1 MCLAWANYELFPSL
15 RTAAP
20 PPPSCKVSSL
30 SGPALARLAG
40 GGGGRAGQ
48 MTDEWL
54 FDTSPLFAP
63 SLPFPSP
70 LLLLSF
76 PSNKLSRS
84 IFLHSD
90 ALGVGR
96 EVRARPVVRALRHFD
111 EALHFSRNETSCQN
125 KFIHGDAKTLLHQY

>member
-1 MCLAWANYELFPSL
+1 
-15 RTAAP
+15 
-20 PPPSCKVSSL
+20 
-30 SGPALARLAG
+30 
-40 GGGGRAGQ
+40 

-63 SLPFPSP
+63 PLPF
-70 LLLLSF
+70 LLPLSF

-90 ALGVGR
+90 ALGGVGR
-96 EVRARPVVRALRHFD
+96 PVRARSVVRALRHFD